1 MTRRKNRLSPRKAPR
16 AAPPSPE
23 DLKRYARLVEAARK
37 AVADP
42 GGDIK
47 GVAKARNAV
56 RGRTMPPG
64 QAVAGSPFDRL
75 CRMTERWPGML
86 GTARL
91 AEAETLAELVEACSD
106 VLRALDDAPLLSRQR
121 ADLNG

>member
-1 MTRRKNRLSPRKAPR
+1 MTRRKSTRPL
-16 AAPPSPE
+16 PPTPE
-23 DLKRYARLVEAARK
+23 DLKRYAGLVEAARK
-37 AVADP
+37 AAQDP
-42 GGDIK
+42 AGDIK
-47 GVAKARNAV
+47 GVAKARNRV

-64 QAVAGSPFDRL
+64 QGVAGSPFDRL

-86 GTARL
+86 GTQRL
-91 AEAETLAELVEACSD
+91 AEAETLAGLARDCAA